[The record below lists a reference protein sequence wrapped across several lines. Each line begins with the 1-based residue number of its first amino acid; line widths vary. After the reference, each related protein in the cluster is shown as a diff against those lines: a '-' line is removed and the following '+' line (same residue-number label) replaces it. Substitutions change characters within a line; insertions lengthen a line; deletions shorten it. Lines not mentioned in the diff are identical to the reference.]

1 MNEIDSH
8 IRTLEMIEP
17 QCATAPS
24 DLLAAV
30 AAFNADMT
38 SDATPGLHQGA
49 ALGIPEKLKEWLDK
63 LVAKVRDI
71 VSMLS
76 DVASFSI
83 TVGSPFAVSV
93 SITFAR
99 SQG

>member
-8 IRTLEMIEP
+8 LRRIEMIEP
-17 QCATAPS
+17 QSASAPS
-24 DLLAAV
+24 DVLAAV
-30 AAFNADMT
+30 AAFNADMM
-38 SDATPGLHQGA
+38 SDTMPGLQQGA

-71 VSMLS
+71 VSKLS

-83 TVGSPFAVSV
+83 TVGSPFAISV

-99 SQG
+99 SPG